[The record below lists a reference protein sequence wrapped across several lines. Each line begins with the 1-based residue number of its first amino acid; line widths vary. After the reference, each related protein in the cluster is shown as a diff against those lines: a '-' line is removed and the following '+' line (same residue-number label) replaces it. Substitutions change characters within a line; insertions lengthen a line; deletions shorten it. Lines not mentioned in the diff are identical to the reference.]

1 MMCVLEF
8 TYILPQIPHFSQPTP
23 ARYRSRALPP
33 NYQLPTTNYSLMNI
47 QHFERNFAYT
57 GRELPTVARKI
68 GKIATYC
75 KRVKDSASAIR
86 VEVERQTTRKE
97 RDQIM
102 VIVTVELPEKIL
114 RAESRK
120 NDVIDAL
127 DRCIE
132 KLEPQVKRYK
142 DLRAGKGRTQRANP
156 QHSH

>member
-1 MMCVLEF
+1 
-8 TYILPQIPHFSQPTP
+8 
-23 ARYRSRALPP
+23 
-33 NYQLPTTNYSLMNI
+33 MNL
-47 QHFERNFAYT
+47 QHIERNFAYT

-86 VEVERQTTRKE
+86 VEVERQRTKKE
-97 RDQIM
+97 RDQIL
-102 VIVTVELPEKIL
+102 VIITVELPEKIL

-120 NDVIDAL
+120 PDVIEAL

-142 DLRAGKGRTQRANP
+142 ERLLGKSKARKTERVLV
-156 QHSH
+156 

>member
-1 MMCVLEF
+1 
-8 TYILPQIPHFSQPTP
+8 
-23 ARYRSRALPP
+23 
-33 NYQLPTTNYSLMNI
+33 MNI
-47 QHFERNFAYT
+47 QHFEKNFTFT

-75 KRVKDSASAIR
+75 KRVQAADSAIR
-86 VEVERQTTRKE
+86 VEVERQTTIKE

-102 VIVTVELPEKIL
+102 VTVTVELPDKIL

-120 NDVIDAL
+120 PDVIDAL

-142 DLRAGKGRTQRANP
+142 ELRTVRAKIRKAR
-156 QHSH
+156 